1 MLAQFCQQGKG
12 FVIVILPDVLAVD
25 NASEQNL
32 VVWEALFCNQLCRLL
47 AFEEVQTDA
56 VYVQL
61 ADGISEESYAT
72 IKENSNELPGMEVNV
87 ESHRVYNDAI
97 FYTALCCQNASIQL
111 CKQSLVF
118 FGHIHHQAR
127 FIELYPSSAEGL
139 ELLEQ
144 VCISLYNIC
153 NEIRSCFLAVVNS
166 QFQEPMTTGL
176 VSTPAAFAS

>member
-1 MLAQFCQQGKG
+1 MLAQFCQQGQG

-32 VVWEALFCNQLCRLL
+32 VVREALFCNQLCRLL
-47 AFEEVQTDA
+47 AFEEVQTNA
-56 VYVQL
+56 VYIQL
-61 ADGISEESYAT
+61 ANGIIAVPYIAEIGLEQ
-72 IKENSNELPGMEVNV
+72 NL
-87 ESHRVYNDAI
+87 
-97 FYTALCCQNASIQL
+97 YTALCCQNVRIQL

-118 FGHIHHQAR
+118 CGHIHHQAR

-166 QFQEPMTTGL
+166 
-176 VSTPAAFAS
+176 